1 MPDDRKTIKA
11 YIFMSYENLINVLQN
26 QSLKL
31 ILPQETNDVFECNP
45 VFDPIWLEESAYS
58 EANEGGFI
66 SFCSDYKS
74 SAMWGLY
81 GDSHKGVC
89 IEFEF
94 PYTSIDDTRPE
105 LEYHLDFD
113 HEAALLEH
121 ESEGKSLILSDVKY
135 SNQRVAF
142 LNEEEL
148 KREFELL
155 SDKPDDYKNWC
166 KERHQETYV
175 ESLHRKDIVW
185 QGEKEKRI
193 LFNLWRDGIIS
204 RGELFFVKGLNKYIR
219 RILLGWKCSRSTN
232 KTVLIVNNTLVQEA
246 VYIVN
251 VERVHARFDTFDV
264 YTDSEEPYNINIF

>member
-1 MPDDRKTIKA
+1 
-11 YIFMSYENLINVLQN
+11 MSYENLINVLQN

-45 VFDPIWLEESAYS
+45 VFDQTWLEESAYS
-58 EANEGGFI
+58 EAKEVGFI

-74 SAMWGLY
+74 SSMWGLY
-81 GDSHKGVC
+81 GDSHKGIC

-94 PYTSIDDTRPE
+94 PYTSIDDTCPE

-135 SNQRVAF
+135 SSQRVAF
-142 LNEEEL
+142 LEEEGL
-148 KREFELL
+148 QKEFELL

-166 KERHQETYV
+166 KERHQGTYI

-219 RILLGWKCSRSTN
+219 RILLGWKCSRSTS
-232 KTVLIVNNTLVQEA
+232 KTWLIVNNTLVHDAE
-246 VYIVN
+246 YIVT

-264 YTDSEEPYNINIF
+264 YTDSELPYISYNY